1 VFYVRVLLLYNI
13 SALVLV
19 DDLGNALITDFGLAK
34 VIEEFSDS
42 MQLMT
47 SFFAGSV
54 RHDLWSLGRCSITL
68 ITCVLFG
75 NAD

>member
-1 VFYVRVLLLYNI
+1 LYNI

-42 MQLMT
+42 MKLMT

-54 RHDLWSLGRCSITL
+54 RHDLWSLLNNSNNMCTL
-68 ITCVLFG
+68 WERRPDGWLP
-75 NAD
+75 N

>member
-1 VFYVRVLLLYNI
+1 
-13 SALVLV
+13 V

-42 MQLMT
+42 MQPST

-54 RHDLWSLGRCSITL
+54 CKQLLDTIFDRPVDLLY
-68 ITCVLFG
+68 VLWD
-75 NAD
+75 AD